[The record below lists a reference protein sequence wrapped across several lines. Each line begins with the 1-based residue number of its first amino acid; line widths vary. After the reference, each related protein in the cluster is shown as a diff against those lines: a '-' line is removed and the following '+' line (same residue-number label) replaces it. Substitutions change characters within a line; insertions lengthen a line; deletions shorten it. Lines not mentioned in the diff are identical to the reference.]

1 MEKIETVAPSKPS
14 WIVHIPTPLWLILLV
29 LLALGTN
36 VLLQTSAVVRH
47 RPTGVILILVGLALS
62 IWAVVTFRMHRAQI
76 NPLSDA
82 HNTVVASGPFLVSRN
97 PMYLGILVQGIGAAL
112 VAGTWLMWAVPV
124 VLFALDHFVII
135 PYEER
140 SMERTFGAA
149 FGAYKQ
155 RVRRLDLASLR

>member
-1 MEKIETVAPSKPS
+1 MEKMETVAPSKPP
-14 WIVHIPTPLWLILLV
+14 WIVHIPTPIWLIGLII
-29 LLALGTN
+29 LALGVN
-36 VLLQTSAVVRH
+36 LLLQSSAVVQH
-47 RPTGVILILVGLALS
+47 RPTGVILILVGLAFS

-76 NPLSDA
+76 KPSSDS
-82 HNTVVASGPFLVSRN
+82 HNALVASGPFLVSRN

-124 VLFALDHFVII
+124 VIFLLDHFVII

-155 RVRRLDLASLR
+155 RVRRWI

>member
-14 WIVHIPTPLWLILLV
+14 WIVHIPTPLWLIGLV
-29 LLALGTN
+29 ILAVGLN
-36 VLLQTSAVVRH
+36 VILQAPAVVRH
-47 RPTGVILILVGLALS
+47 RPTGAILILVGVAFS

-76 NPLSDA
+76 NPLSDT
-82 HNTVVASGPFLVSRN
+82 HNTIVASGPFRLSRN

-124 VLFALDHFVII
+124 VLFVLDDFVII

-140 SMERTFGAA
+140 SMERTFGAT

-155 RVRRLDLASLR
+155 RVRRWI